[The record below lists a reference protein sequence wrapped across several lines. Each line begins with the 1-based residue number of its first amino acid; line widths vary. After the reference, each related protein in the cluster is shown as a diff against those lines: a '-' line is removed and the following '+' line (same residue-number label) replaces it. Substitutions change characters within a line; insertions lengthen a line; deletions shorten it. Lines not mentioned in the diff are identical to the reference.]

1 MDEQLVQMIQGLE
14 HLVNYDGIR
23 LNDPNSPLV
32 NDRAMI
38 DSYRQW
44 RDYFTA
50 YLADPVV
57 YRQFSGELQRTNRND
72 LWSYVQRAF
81 PLSAM
86 LRQGTG
92 ANPAPVVP
100 NSPASLSGSS
110 AASLSGSSAL
120 SLSGTSSTSLD
131 QLLES
136 YLSAEGDA
144 NTPVEAMEPVKPAK
158 SSKTPVGGN
167 KGKEK
172 APPAADAPADVPA
185 AASVADDHV
194 AGLEARLAR
203 IESENASL
211 RKRLAVKLGRG
222 DGDEIEEI
230 VADYERRALDA
241 EARLAEAMGGG
252 KKGGTTKL
260 KKGTQEKDLIA
271 EFEGK
276 IEKLEKKHNKTLAE
290 VASLAQGIINHL
302 TTFLNDKAC
311 MVGPGEQLSVDIKFA
326 ELQAPI
332 IQMVRKLKK
341 IEESSKQRCGVTELT
356 ELVDQLFGK

>member
-44 RDYFTA
+44 REYFTA

-57 YRQFSGELQRTNRND
+57 YRQFSGELQRTNRTD
-72 LWSYVQRAF
+72 LWNYVQRAF

-86 LRQGTG
+86 LKQAPG

-110 AASLSGSSAL
+110 ASPLA
-120 SLSGTSSTSLD
+120 GTSSTSLD

-136 YLSAEGDA
+136 YLSSEGDS
-144 NTPVEAMEPVKPAK
+144 NTPAEVMEPVKPAK

-172 APPAADAPADVPA
+172 AAPAPVAAPIPA
-185 AASVADDHV
+185 EASAPDDHL
-194 AGLEARLAR
+194 AELEARLTR
-203 IESENASL
+203 IEGENASL

-241 EARLAEAMGGG
+241 ESRLAEAVGGG

-260 KKGTQEKDLIA
+260 KKGTQEKDVVA
-271 EFEGK
+271 EFEAK

>member
-14 HLVNYDGIR
+14 HLVNFDGIR

-32 NDRAMI
+32 NDRAMV
-38 DSYRQW
+38 DSYQQW
-44 RDYFTA
+44 RDYFSA

-57 YRQFSGELQRTNRND
+57 YRQFSGELQRTNRGD
-72 LWSYVQRAF
+72 LWNYVQRAF
-81 PLSAM
+81 PFSAM
-86 LRQGTG
+86 LKQGAGNSSG

-100 NSPASLSGSS
+100 NSPATLSG
-110 AASLSGSSAL
+110 
-120 SLSGTSSTSLD
+120 SSTSLD

-136 YLSAEGDA
+136 YLSAEVDSLSTDEIFEAA
-144 NTPVEAMEPVKPAK
+144 NPAK
-158 SSKTPVGGN
+158 PSKTPKTPATVA
-167 KGKEK
+167 KVKEK
-172 APPAADAPADVPA
+172 AAPPPEPLPEPEV
-185 AASVADDHV
+185 ASGDDSRL
-194 AGLEARLAR
+194 GELEARLAR

-241 EARLAEAMGGG
+241 EARLVELAGGG
-252 KKGGTTKL
+252 KKSGTTKL
-260 KKGTQEKDLIA
+260 KKNTQEKDVIA
-271 EFEGK
+271 EFEAK
-276 IEKLEKKHNKTLAE
+276 IEKLEKKHTKTLAE
-290 VASLAQGIINHL
+290 VAGLAQGILNHL

-311 MVGPGEQLSVDIKFA
+311 MVGPGEQLSVEIKFA

-341 IEESSKQRCGVTELT
+341 IEETSKQRCGVTELT

>member
-57 YRQFSGELQRTNRND
+57 YRQFSGELQRTNRSD
-72 LWSYVQRAF
+72 LWNYVQRAF
-81 PLSAM
+81 PFSAM
-86 LRQGTG
+86 LRNTG
-92 ANPAPVVP
+92 AHPAPVVP

-110 AASLSGSSAL
+110 
-120 SLSGTSSTSLD
+120 STSLD

-136 YLSAEGDA
+136 YLNAEGEPNA
-144 NTPVEAMEPVKPAK
+144 PPEVVEPVEPVKPAK
-158 SSKTPVGGN
+158 PVKTPVGTRARETR
-167 KGKEK
+167 EK
-172 APPAADAPADVPA
+172 AVPPIEVAPPAGA
-185 AASVADDHV
+185 AGDDRI
-194 AGLEARLAR
+194 AELEARLTR
-203 IESENASL
+203 IEGENASL

-241 EARLAEAMGGG
+241 EARLAEMAGGG
-252 KKGGTTKL
+252 KKSGTTKL
-260 KKGTQEKDLIA
+260 KKSTQEKDVVA
-271 EFEGK
+271 EFEAK
-276 IEKLEKKHNKTLAE
+276 IEKLEKKHTKTLAE
-290 VASLAQGIINHL
+290 VAGLAQGIINHL

-311 MVGPGEQLSVDIKFA
+311 MVGPGEQLAVDIKFA

>member
-44 RDYFTA
+44 REYFTA

-57 YRQFSGELQRTNRND
+57 YRQFSGELQRTNRSD

-86 LRQGTG
+86 LKQNMG

-110 AASLSGSSAL
+110 ASPLA
-120 SLSGTSSTSLD
+120 GTSSTSLD

-136 YLSAEGDA
+136 YLSSEGDS
-144 NTPVEAMEPVKPAK
+144 NTPVEVMEPVKPAK
-158 SSKTPVGGN
+158 TSRTPVGGN

-172 APPAADAPADVPA
+172 APPAQSASTPVAAPIPA
-185 AASVADDHV
+185 EASAPEDRM
-194 AGLEARLAR
+194 AELEARLVR
-203 IESENASL
+203 IEGENASL

-230 VADYERRALDA
+230 VADYERRAVDA
-241 EARLAEAMGGG
+241 EARLAEAVGGG

-260 KKGTQEKDLIA
+260 KKGTQEKDVVA
-271 EFEGK
+271 EFETK
-276 IEKLEKKHNKTLAE
+276 IEKLEKKHTKTLAE

-341 IEESSKQRCGVTELT
+341 IEESTKQRCGVTELN

>member
-57 YRQFSGELQRTNRND
+57 YRQFSGELQRTNRGD

-81 PLSAM
+81 PFSAM
-86 LRQGTG
+86 LRNTG
-92 ANPAPVVP
+92 AHPAPVVP

-110 AASLSGSSAL
+110 
-120 SLSGTSSTSLD
+120 STSLD

-136 YLSAEGDA
+136 YLNAEVEPDA
-144 NTPVEAMEPVKPAK
+144 PAEVVEPVKPAK
-158 SSKTPVGGN
+158 PVKTPVGGT
-167 KGKEK
+167 KTRESREKEK
-172 APPAADAPADVPA
+172 AAPPVEVGAAPVPA
-185 AASVADDHV
+185 GDDRL
-194 AGLEARLAR
+194 AELEARLAR
-203 IESENASL
+203 IEGENASL

-241 EARLAEAMGGG
+241 EARLAEMAGGG

-260 KKGTQEKDLIA
+260 KKGTQEKDVVA
-271 EFEGK
+271 EFEAK
-276 IEKLEKKHNKTLAE
+276 IEKLEKKHTKTLAE
-290 VASLAQGIINHL
+290 VAALAQGIINHL

-341 IEESSKQRCGVTELT
+341 IEETSKQRCGVTELT